1 MQPVIETKD
10 LKRNYGTGDTM
21 VQALKPCSIRIFSG
35 EKIAIV
41 GASGSGKSTLL
52 HLLGGLDRPSDGTVY
67 YRGEDIY
74 EKNDNDL
81 SIFRRRN
88 VGFVFQSYNLVPELT
103 ARENIVLPLLLDGK
117 KAEDEFLQRIVDVLG
132 LKQRLRHLPGELSGG
147 QQQRVAIARAV
158 INKPS
163 VILCD
168 EPTGNLDSH
177 NSDEVM
183 QLLNDISTEF
193 GVALVIVT
201 HDQKIAQKTDR
212 VITIADGAVGGDPDA
227 G

>member
-1 MQPVIETKD
+1 MQPIIETKN

-21 VQALKPCSIRIFSG
+21 VQALKPCSIQIFNG

-67 YRGEDIY
+67 YCGEDIY

-88 VGFVFQSYNLVPELT
+88 IGFVFQSYNLVPELT

-212 VITIADGAVGGDPDA
+212 VITIADGTVGGDPDA
-227 G
+227 S